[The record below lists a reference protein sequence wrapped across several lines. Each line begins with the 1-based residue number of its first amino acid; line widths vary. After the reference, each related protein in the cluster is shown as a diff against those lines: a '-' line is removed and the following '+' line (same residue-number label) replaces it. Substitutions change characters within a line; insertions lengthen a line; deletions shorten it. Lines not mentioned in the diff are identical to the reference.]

1 MIKNSNDF
9 IRTLFV
15 AILLISFYSEGF
27 SQKKAKEDE
36 KELKDKLWYGINVG
50 NIGIYGNY
58 FDINMSLM
66 GGYKITKGVN
76 AGLILHGF
84 YTYAWNPGPSNN
96 KSYFD
101 YGFGALST
109 VSIYR
114 NFFAQ
119 IEADNM
125 YIDNNNII
133 DPEPRNSYLFTYLGG
148 GYNYSS
154 STKWSTSITILYN
167 LNPESNQV
175 FFPLDYRVAF
185 VYNF

>member
-1 MIKNSNDF
+1 MNKNNNDF
-9 IRTLFV
+9 FRALFV
-15 AILLISFYSEGF
+15 AILLISFCTNSF
-27 SQKKAKEDE
+27 SQKKAKQDAIG
-36 KELKDKLWYGINVG
+36 LKDRLWFGINVG

-66 GGYKITKGVN
+66 GGYKITKSIN

-96 KSYFD
+96 KSDFD
-101 YGFGALST
+101 FGFGALST
-109 VSIYR
+109 VRIYR

-119 IEADNM
+119 IEVDKM
-125 YIDNNNII
+125 YIDNNNVINP
-133 DPEPRNSYLFTYLGG
+133 DPKSSYLFTYLGG

-154 STKWSTSITILYN
+154 SSRWSSSITILYN
-167 LNPESNQV
+167 LNPESNQW